1 MTEFP
6 SELKTEH
13 LSGVAFPTLTPKQ
26 VDMLRP
32 MGEIRKTAAG
42 DILFAAGKRPVMMVV
57 VLSGRTEV
65 VESTDGEERVVSST
79 TPGQFVGE
87 LTLLTG
93 QTPFATCI
101 VREPGEVLLISAETV
116 QRIVAT
122 MPELSDIL
130 VPAFAARRQLLLRIA
145 GASLTLIGNSSSPDV
160 LYYEEFVHRNRI
172 PHRWLAPDDPVAIAL
187 LERLGAT
194 GSARVWVV
202 IRGQKALPDP
212 GLLYL
217 AKALGLDLGFEQN
230 GPADLLVIGAGPAGL
245 AAAVYGASEGL
256 NTIAI
261 DDVAIGGQAG
271 ASSRI
276 ENYLGFP
283 TGISGGDLA
292 FRAEVQALKFGAR
305 IAYPRRATRLSQDG
319 DLFAVE
325 LDSKQTVR
333 ARSVVIANGAR
344 YRTLGVQGQDRFEG
358 AGLYYAA
365 TELEARL
372 CGDQDV
378 VVVGGGNSAGQAAM
392 FLTEQ
397 ARCVHLV
404 CRGSDLEHSMSHY
417 LVSRLE
423 ESPRVK
429 IYLNAEVTQLR
440 GGERLEHV
448 TISCPD
454 TGEHAFKVCGVFVMI
469 GADPH
474 TDWLRGVLELDERG
488 FIVTGNMPE
497 PPARLLSPYQTSLPG
512 IFAVGDVR
520 SNSVKRVA
528 SAVGEGSVVV
538 QAVHQYL
545 ATSAPI
551 TSA

>member
-6 SELKTEH
+6 SELKTEYM
-13 LSGVAFPTLTPKQ
+13 SEVAFPTLTEEQ
-26 VDMLRP
+26 VAWLKP
-32 MGEIRKTAAG
+32 LGEIRQTTVG
-42 DILFAAGKRPVMMVV
+42 DALFSAGKRPVMMVV

-65 VESTDGEERVVSST
+65 VESTDGEERVVST
-79 TPGQFVGE
+79 TGPGQFVGE

-101 VREPGEVLLISAETV
+101 VREPGEVLLIPAETV

-122 MPELSDIL
+122 MPTLSDIF
-130 VPAFAARRQLLLRIA
+130 VPAFAARRQLLLHIA
-145 GASLTLIGNSSSPDV
+145 GSSLTLIGNASSPDV
-160 LYYEEFVHRNRI
+160 LHYEEFVHRNRI
-172 PHRWLAPDDPVAIAL
+172 PHRWLAPDDPIATAL

-194 GSARVWVV
+194 GSAQVWVV
-202 IRGQKALPDP
+202 IRGQKALPGP

-217 AKALGLDLGFEQN
+217 AKAMGLDLGFEQN

-256 NTIAI
+256 NTVAI

-271 ASSRI
+271 SSSRI

-283 TGISGGDLA
+283 TGISGADLA

-305 IAYPRRATRLSQDG
+305 IAFPRRATRLSQDG

-333 ARSVVIANGAR
+333 ARSIVIANGAR
-344 YRTLGVQGQDRFEG
+344 YRTLGVEEQDRFEG

-392 FLTEQ
+392 FLAEQ

-404 CRGSDLEHSMSHY
+404 CRGGDLGRGMSQY
-417 LVSRLE
+417 LVSRVE
-423 ESPRVK
+423 ESPRLKV
-429 IYLNAEVTQLR
+429 YLNAQVTELRGDDRLQEVTIVSQDS
-440 GGERLEHV
+440 GAHE
-448 TISCPD
+448 
-454 TGEHAFKVCGVFVMI
+454 FKVCGVFVMI

-474 TDWLRGVLELDERG
+474 TDWLRGVVTLDERG
-488 FIVTGNMPE
+488 FIVTGRTPE
-497 PPARLLSPYQTSLPG
+497 PPATLISPYQTSLPG
-512 IFAVGDVR
+512 VFAVGDVR
-520 SNSVKRVA
+520 SSSVKRVA

-545 ATSAPI
+545 STAAPVTI
-551 TSA
+551 G

>member
-6 SELKTEH
+6 SEQKTEY
-13 LSGVAFPTLTPKQ
+13 LLQIAFPTLTEEH
-26 VDMLRP
+26 VELLRP
-32 MGEIRKTAAG
+32 LGEIRQTSVG
-42 DILFAAGKRPVMMVV
+42 DVLFTAGKRPVMMVV

-65 VESTDGEERVVSST
+65 IESTDAEERVVST
-79 TPGQFVGE
+79 TGPGQFVGE

-93 QTPFATCI
+93 QTPFATCV
-101 VREPGEVLLISAETV
+101 VREPGEVLLVPAEVV
-116 QRIVAT
+116 QRVVAT
-122 MPELSDIL
+122 MPAISDIL
-130 VPAFAARRQLLLRIA
+130 VTAFAARRQLLLQIA
-145 GASLTLIGNSSSPDV
+145 GASLTLIGNSSSSDV
-160 LYYEEFVHRNRI
+160 LHYEEFVHRNRI
-172 PHRWLAPDDPVAIAL
+172 PHRWLAPDDPVAMAL
-187 LERLGAT
+187 LARLGAT
-194 GSARVWVV
+194 DPARVWVV
-202 IRGQKALPDP
+202 LRGQKALADP

-230 GPADLLVIGAGPAGL
+230 GPADMLVIGAGPAGL

-256 NTIAI
+256 TTVAI

-271 ASSRI
+271 SSSRI

-319 DLFAVE
+319 ALFAVE

-333 ARSVVIANGAR
+333 ARSIVIANGAR
-344 YRTLGVQGQDRFEG
+344 YRTLGVEEQERFEG
-358 AGLYYAA
+358 AGIYYAA

-392 FLTEQ
+392 FLAEQ

-404 CRGSDLEHSMSHY
+404 CRGSRLGSSMSQY
-417 LVSRLE
+417 LVSRLQ
-423 ESPRVK
+423 ESPRVN
-429 IYLNAEVTQLR
+429 IYLNAYVTELR
-440 GGERLEHV
+440 GEERLHGV
-448 TISCPD
+448 TIVSQN
-454 TGEHAFKVCGVFVMI
+454 TGVHQYTCCGVFVMI

-474 TDWLRGVLELDERG
+474 TEWLRGVLELDERG
-488 FIVTGNMPE
+488 FIITGNAPE
-497 PPARLLSPYQTSLPG
+497 PPATLLSPYQTSLPG
-512 IFAVGDVR
+512 VFAVGDVR

-545 ATSAPI
+545 ATIDPVMVG
-551 TSA
+551 

>member
-1 MTEFP
+1 MPEFP
-6 SELKTEH
+6 SELKTQY
-13 LSGVAFPTLTPKQ
+13 LAQTAFPTLTEDQ
-26 VDMLRP
+26 LAMLLPLGDVRL
-32 MGEIRKTAAG
+32 TAVG
-42 DILFAAGKRPVMMVV
+42 DVLFSAGKQPVMMVV

-65 VESTDGEERVVSST
+65 VDTTDGDERTITST
-79 TPGQFVGE
+79 GPGQFVGE

-93 QTPFATCI
+93 QMPFATCV
-101 VREPGEVLLISAETV
+101 VREAGEVLLVPAETV
-116 QRIVAT
+116 QRVVAT
-122 MPELSDIL
+122 MPAISDIL
-130 VPAFAARRQLLLRIA
+130 VTAFAARRQLLLQVA
-145 GASLTLIGNSSSPDV
+145 GASLTLIGDASAPE
-160 LYYEEFVHRNRI
+160 LLHYEAFVHRNRI
-172 PHRWLAPDDPVAIAL
+172 PHRWLTPDDPVAIAL
-187 LERLGAT
+187 LERLGVT
-194 GSARVWVV
+194 EPARVWVV
-202 IRGQKALPDP
+202 LRGQKALADP

-256 NTIAI
+256 TTVAI

-305 IAYPRRATRLSQDG
+305 IAFPRQATRLSQENG
-319 DLFAVE
+319 LFAVE
-325 LDSKQTVR
+325 LDNKQTVR
-333 ARSVVIANGAR
+333 ARSIVIANGAR
-344 YRTLGVQGQDRFEG
+344 YRTLGVEEQERFEG
-358 AGLYYAA
+358 AGIYYAA

-392 FLTEQ
+392 FLAEQ

-404 CRGSDLEHSMSHY
+404 CRGSRLGSSMSQY

-429 IYLNAEVTQLR
+429 IYLNAYVTELR
-440 GGERLEHV
+440 GNERLQGV
-448 TISCPD
+448 TIVSQTSGVHQYPC
-454 TGEHAFKVCGVFVMI
+454 CGVFVMI

-474 TDWLRGVLELDERG
+474 TEWLRGVLDLDERG
-488 FIVTGNMPE
+488 FIITGSAPE
-497 PPARLLSPYQTSLPG
+497 PPATLLSPYQTSLPG
-512 IFAVGDVR
+512 VFAVGDVR
-520 SNSVKRVA
+520 RNSVKRVA

-545 ATSAPI
+545 STLDPVTVA
-551 TSA
+551 

>member
-6 SELKTEH
+6 SEQKTEY
-13 LSGVAFPTLTPKQ
+13 LTEIAFPTLTDEHIALLKP
-26 VDMLRP
+26 L
-32 MGEIRKTAAG
+32 GEVRQIAVG
-42 DILFAAGKRPVMMVV
+42 DLLFTSGKRPVMMVV
-57 VLSGRTEV
+57 VLAGRVEV
-65 VESTDGEERVVSST
+65 VESTDGEERVIT
-79 TPGQFVGE
+79 TTGPGQFVGE

-93 QTPFATCI
+93 QTPFATCV
-101 VREPGEVLLISAETV
+101 VREPGEVLLLPAETV
-116 QRIVAT
+116 QRVVAT
-122 MPELSDIL
+122 MPAISDIF
-130 VPAFAARRQLLLRIA
+130 VTAFAARRQLLLHVG
-145 GASLTLIGNSSSPDV
+145 GASLTLIGHSSLPDV
-160 LYYEEFVHRNRI
+160 LHYEAFVHRNRI

-187 LERLGAT
+187 LDRLGAV
-194 GSARVWVV
+194 GPARVWVV
-202 IRGQKALPDP
+202 LRGQKALADP

-256 NTIAI
+256 TTVAI

-283 TGISGGDLA
+283 TGISGSDLA

-305 IAYPRRATRLSQDG
+305 IAYPRRATRLSRDG

-333 ARSVVIANGAR
+333 ARSIVIANGAR
-344 YRTLGVQGQDRFEG
+344 YRTLGVEEQDRFEG
-358 AGLYYAA
+358 AGIYYAA

-372 CGDQDV
+372 CGDKDV

-392 FLTEQ
+392 FLAEQ

-404 CRGSDLEHSMSHY
+404 CRGNLLGRSMSQY

-429 IYLNAEVTQLR
+429 IYLNAYVTELR
-440 GGERLEHV
+440 GDDRLHGV
-448 TISCPD
+448 TIVSQDSGVHPHTC
-454 TGEHAFKVCGVFVMI
+454 CGVFVMI

-474 TDWLRGVLELDERG
+474 TEWLRGVLDLDERG
-488 FIVTGNMPE
+488 FIITGNAPE
-497 PPARLLSPYQTSLPG
+497 PPATLLSPYQTSLPG
-512 IFAVGDVR
+512 VFAVGDVR

-545 ATSAPI
+545 STSAPI

>member
-6 SELKTEH
+6 SEQKTGYLTEI
-13 LSGVAFPTLTPKQ
+13 AFPTLTDEHIALLKPLGE
-26 VDMLRP
+26 LRQ
-32 MGEIRKTAAG
+32 TSVG
-42 DILFAAGKRPVMMVV
+42 DVLFTSGKRPVMMVI
-57 VLSGRTEV
+57 VLAGRTEV
-65 VESTDGEERVVSST
+65 IESTDGEERVVT
-79 TPGQFVGE
+79 TTRPGQFVGE

-101 VREPGEVLLISAETV
+101 VREPGEVLLLPAETV
-116 QRIVAT
+116 QRVVAT
-122 MPELSDIL
+122 MPAISDIF
-130 VPAFAARRQLLLRIA
+130 VTAFAARRQLLLHIA
-145 GASLTLIGNSSSPDV
+145 GATLTLIGNPASPDV
-160 LYYEEFVHRNRI
+160 LHYEAFVHRNRL
-172 PHRWLAPDDPVAIAL
+172 PHRWLAPDDPVAVAL
-187 LERLGAT
+187 LDRLGAV
-194 GSARVWVV
+194 GPARVWVV
-202 IRGQKALPDP
+202 LRGQKALADP

-230 GPADLLVIGAGPAGL
+230 GPCDLMVIGAGPAGL

-256 NTIAI
+256 ITVAI

-283 TGISGGDLA
+283 TGISGSDLA

-305 IAYPRRATRLSQDG
+305 IAYPRRATRLSREG

-333 ARSVVIANGAR
+333 ARSIVIANGAR
-344 YRTLGVQGQDRFEG
+344 YRTLGVEEQERFEG
-358 AGLYYAA
+358 AGIYYAA
-365 TELEARL
+365 TDLEARL

-392 FLTEQ
+392 FLSEQ

-404 CRGSDLEHSMSHY
+404 CRSSYLGRSMSQY
-417 LVSRLE
+417 LVSRLQ

-429 IYLNAEVTQLR
+429 IYLNAYVTGLR
-440 GGERLEHV
+440 GDERLQEI
-448 TISCPD
+448 TIVSQNSGVHEYPC
-454 TGEHAFKVCGVFVMI
+454 CGVFVMI

-474 TDWLRGVLELDERG
+474 TEWLRGVLDLDERG
-488 FIVTGNMPE
+488 FIITGNPPE
-497 PPARLLSPYQTSLPG
+497 PPAALLSPYQTSLPG
-512 IFAVGDVR
+512 VFAVGDVR

-545 ATSAPI
+545 ASRDPRTA
-551 TSA
+551 A

>member
-6 SELKTEH
+6 AELKTEY
-13 LSGVAFPTLTPKQ
+13 LSEVAFPTLTPEQ
-26 VDMLRP
+26 IDMLRP
-32 MGEIRKTAAG
+32 LGEIRKTSAG
-42 DILFAAGKRPVMMVV
+42 DILFSSGQLPVMMVV

-65 VESTDGEERVVSST
+65 IEDTDGEERAVVSAG
-79 TPGQFVGE
+79 PGQFVGE

-93 QTPFATCI
+93 QKPFATCI
-101 VREPGEVLLISAETV
+101 VREAGEVLLIPATTV

-122 MPELSDIL
+122 MPAISDVF
-130 VPAFAARRQLLLRIA
+130 VPAFAARRQLLLHVA
-145 GASLTLIGNSSSPDV
+145 GSSLTLIGHSSSPDV

-172 PHRWLAPDDPVAIAL
+172 PHRWLAPDDPVAIGL
-187 LERLGAT
+187 LNRLGAT
-194 GSARVWVV
+194 GDAKVWVV
-202 IRGQKALPDP
+202 IRGKKALPDP

-217 AKALGLDLGFEQN
+217 AKVVGLDLGFEQN

-256 NTIAI
+256 STIAI

-283 TGISGGDLA
+283 TGISGSDLA
-292 FRAEVQALKFGAR
+292 FRAVVQALKFGAR
-305 IAYPRRATRLSQDG
+305 IAYPRRATRLSQAG

-344 YRTLGVQGQDRFEG
+344 YRTLGVEGQDRFDG

-404 CRGSDLEHSMSHY
+404 CRGGDLGRSMSQY

-429 IYLNAEVTQLR
+429 IYLNAQVTQLR
-440 GGERLEHV
+440 GNDRLEHV
-448 TISCPD
+448 TIVSRD
-454 TGEHAFKVCGVFVMI
+454 TGEHSLDVCGVFVMI

-474 TDWLRGVLELDERG
+474 TDWLRGVLTLDDRG
-488 FIVTGNMPE
+488 FVVTGRMPD
-497 PPARLLSPYQTSLPG
+497 PPATLLSPYQTSLPG
-512 IFAVGDVR
+512 VFAVGDVR

-545 ATSAPI
+545 ASTAPI
-551 TSA
+551 TAA

>member
-6 SELKTEH
+6 AELKTEY
-13 LSGVAFPTLTPKQ
+13 LSEVAFPTLTPEQ
-26 VDMLRP
+26 IDMLRP
-32 MGEIRKTAAG
+32 LGEIRKTSAG
-42 DILFAAGKRPVMMVV
+42 DILFSSGQLPVMMVV

-65 VESTDGEERVVSST
+65 IEDTDGEQRAVVSAG
-79 TPGQFVGE
+79 PGQFVGE

-93 QTPFATCI
+93 QKPFATCI
-101 VREPGEVLLISAETV
+101 VREAGEVLLIPATTV

-122 MPELSDIL
+122 MPAISDVF
-130 VPAFAARRQLLLRIA
+130 VPAFAARRQLLLHVA
-145 GASLTLIGNSSSPDV
+145 GSSLTLIGHSSSPDV

-172 PHRWLAPDDPVAIAL
+172 PHRWLAPDDPVAIGL
-187 LERLGAT
+187 LNRLGAT
-194 GSARVWVV
+194 GDAKVWVV
-202 IRGQKALPDP
+202 IRGKKALPDP

-217 AKALGLDLGFEQN
+217 AKVVGLDLGFEQN

-256 NTIAI
+256 STIAI

-283 TGISGGDLA
+283 TGISGSDLA
-292 FRAEVQALKFGAR
+292 FRAVVQALKFGAR
-305 IAYPRRATRLSQDG
+305 IAYPRRATRLSQAG

-344 YRTLGVQGQDRFEG
+344 YRTLGVEGQDRFDG

-404 CRGSDLEHSMSHY
+404 CRGGDLGRSMSQY

-429 IYLNAEVTQLR
+429 IYLNAQVTQLR
-440 GGERLEHV
+440 GNDRLEHV
-448 TISCPD
+448 TIVSRD
-454 TGEHAFKVCGVFVMI
+454 TGEHSLDVCGVFVMI

-474 TDWLRGVLELDERG
+474 TDWLRGVLTLDDRG
-488 FIVTGNMPE
+488 FVVTGRMPD
-497 PPARLLSPYQTSLPG
+497 PPATLLSPYQTSLPG
-512 IFAVGDVR
+512 VFAVGDVR

-545 ATSAPI
+545 ASTAPI
-551 TSA
+551 TAA